1 LFVDPFLGGLSLIR
15 KWVTFLN
22 GELLQ
27 LSLVNESFNSSK
39 KKKKKKKEEK
49 ERHELV

>member
-39 KKKKKKKEEK
+39 KKKKKEEK